1 MNITIIR
8 NNQTYGPYAIEDVQ
22 RYVNHGTFLKYDIAY
37 TETDTD
43 RPKTVGYYLKKAG
56 LRTSIEHEGNLF
68 SQLGRIGRKMAFPF
82 ETLRQREW
90 SSDTKLLI
98 LALVGLLPLAF
109 GTFLG
114 TGCLMFYAISL
125 YFAAIWGMFFY
136 TYFKT
141 SQVRIKTTL
150 IIFFLTQAC
159 VFVVFGLALNYL
171 NVAYFLGNSN
181 SFILKMLFFVLG
193 VGVTEELV
201 KSIPLYLISSRAREP
216 LFPQTLV
223 FYGLISGIAFGVFE
237 GVEYQLGV
245 NAEMEYGESF
255 FSNIARL
262 TSLPFLHAT
271 WCGIAG
277 YFIAFARLYPKYRL
291 SLYFLAL
298 SIPASLHGLYDTF
311 TATLGGIG
319 IILAILTGLFGVIML
334 MTYLRKGSSNRALFK
349 E

>member
-1 MNITIIR
+1 M
-8 NNQTYGPYAIEDVQ
+8 
-22 RYVNHGTFLKYDIAY
+22 
-37 TETDTD
+37 
-43 RPKTVGYYLKKAG
+43 
-56 LRTSIEHEGNLF
+56 
-68 SQLGRIGRKMAFPF
+68 
-82 ETLRQREW
+82 
-90 SSDTKLLI
+90 
-98 LALVGLLPLAF
+98 
-109 GTFLG
+109 
-114 TGCLMFYAISL
+114 
-125 YFAAIWGMFFY
+125 
-136 TYFKT
+136 
-141 SQVRIKTTL
+141 
-150 IIFFLTQAC
+150 
-159 VFVVFGLALNYL
+159 
-171 NVAYFLGNSN
+171 
-181 SFILKMLFFVLG
+181 
-193 VGVTEELV
+193 EELV
-201 KSIPLYLISSRAREP
+201 KSIPLYIISSRAREP

-298 SIPASLHGLYDTF
+298 FIPASLHGLYDTF